1 MYTHAHE
8 PLARVAH
15 LFCLGR
21 LQVMLPFGITLHG
34 LRNVAAEALV
44 ARHGAVQNRCP
55 STGPRKDIA
64 VALSEAGSA
73 KPSLQHYRRRASGSL
88 LPQPAVQARNFEPHR
103 HRGVR
108 LRVDRAEAAA
118 DIALHG
124 AFSAIV
130 DSVDRHLDVAAGIR
144 FEERLSKKN
153 SCDAKG
159 LAHTEIVWG
168 GTVRWEPSPGA
179 LKRQPGSLPS

>member
-1 MYTHAHE
+1 MYTHALE

-21 LQVMLPFGITLHG
+21 LQVIMMLPFGITLHG

-144 FEERLSKKN
+144 FEEHLSKKQLR
-153 SCDAKG
+153 C
-159 LAHTEIVWG
+159 
-168 GTVRWEPSPGA
+168 
-179 LKRQPGSLPS
+179 